1 MRKFKNVFFLSKK
14 RHFMNTN
21 CDSYLGYFW
30 FLLSSPKVTPFQEP
44 PADTSIPDANP
55 PIDMGVTSSDS
66 EVSQPNSWPQK
77 YTNKV
82 MGIFITKTY

>member
-1 MRKFKNVFFLSKK
+1 
-14 RHFMNTN
+14 MNTN

-44 PADTSIPDANP
+44 PADTSIPDVNP

-66 EVSQPNSWPQK
+66 EVSQPN
-77 YTNKV
+77 
-82 MGIFITKTY
+82 F